1 MSSLSRQ
8 SAKARVL
15 RDVSV
20 VSPAD
25 LGQVSARVARTL
37 VVAPELIEGAI
48 RDGNRAGYD
57 DGYSSG
63 YADGRAEAR
72 ARTEDLATRLAGLF
86 PQLNDAAA
94 ALYARESTARV
105 DIEDQVINVAF
116 EIAQALLGHELTHA
130 EQRGRDALARALEFA
145 PEQGH
150 VLARLHPEDLSAI
163 GDPAELAPGR
173 SLALVAD
180 PSLRPGDCIIDIAGC
195 RIDARLDATLAR
207 IRAVLDPD
215 ALATVDPGAEYS

>member
-1 MSSLSRQ
+1 MSSSSRQ
-8 SAKARVL
+8 GTKARVL

-20 VSPAD
+20 ISPAD

-63 YADGRAEAR
+63 YADGLAEAR
-72 ARTEDLATRLAGLF
+72 SRTEDLAARLTGLF
-86 PQLNDAAA
+86 PQLGEASS
-94 ALYARESTARV
+94 ALYAREATARV

-116 EIAQALLGHELTHA
+116 EIAQVLLGHELTHS
-130 EQRGRDALARALEFA
+130 EQRGRDALARALAFA

-150 VLARLHPEDLSAI
+150 VLARLHPDDLAAI

-173 SLALVAD
+173 SLAVVAD
-180 PSLRPGDCIIDIAGC
+180 TGLRPGDCLIDVAGC
-195 RIDARLDATLAR
+195 RIDARLDATLER

-215 ALATVDPGAEYS
+215 TQAIDTEADYS